1 MSGYLFYL
9 AAAACLV
16 TFGVLAFG
24 VGGFGSKKRE
34 GVEGARFSNRLM
46 RYRIIA
52 QAVAVI
58 LILLT
63 VWAIR
68 TGN

>member
-1 MSGYLFYL
+1 MSGVLLYL
-9 AAAACLV
+9 AIAACLV
-16 TFGVLAFG
+16 TLGVLAFG
-24 VGGFGSKKRE
+24 VGGFGSKKRD
-34 GVEGARFSNRLM
+34 GIEGARFSNRLM

-63 VWAIR
+63 VWAVGG
-68 TGN
+68 GN

>member
-1 MSGYLFYL
+1 MSGILFYL
-9 AAAACLV
+9 AMAACLV
-16 TFGVLAFG
+16 TLAVLAYG
-24 VGGFGSKKRE
+24 IGGFGSKSRE
-34 GVEGARFSNRLM
+34 GVEGARLSNRLM

-58 LILLT
+58 LIVLT

>member
-1 MSGYLFYL
+1 MSGFLFYMAVL
-9 AAAACLV
+9 ACLV
-16 TFGVLAFG
+16 TFGVLAVG

-34 GVEGARFSNRLM
+34 GVEGARFSNKLM
-46 RYRIIA
+46 RYRIVA
-52 QAVAVI
+52 QFVAVI

-68 TGN
+68 SGG

>member
-1 MSGYLFYL
+1 MSGILLYL
-9 AAAACLV
+9 AIAACLV
-16 TFGVLAFG
+16 TLGILALG

-34 GVEGARFSNRLM
+34 GVEGARLSNRLM

-63 VWAIR
+63 VWAFR
-68 TGN
+68 SGN

>member
-1 MSGYLFYL
+1 MSGMLFYL
-9 AAAACLV
+9 AGAACLV
-16 TFGVLAFG
+16 TFGVLAYG
-24 VGGFGSKKRE
+24 IGGFGSKSRE

-52 QAVAVI
+52 QAVAII

-63 VWAIR
+63 VWAVR
-68 TGN
+68 GGN